1 MNWFI
6 AIVLLF
12 SVIAAAAALL
22 LLDRVMKFMHRTEHM
37 LVELHKETLQLIQ
50 QGRAITERG
59 QHLLETVERVS
70 QETAS
75 WSDTSSRIRGSVN
88 HVHEQVDGWI
98 TRTMNTLD
106 SAYDAQQHRI
116 HDLLRW
122 VDTAA
127 GLYASVAARRSPP
140 SKPERTSDEVDAA
153 TKP

>member
-1 MNWFI
+1 MDWII

-12 SVIAAAAALL
+12 SVITAAAALL
-22 LLDRVMKFMHRTEHM
+22 LLDRLMKFMHRTEHM
-37 LVELHKETLQLIQ
+37 LAELHKESLQLIQ
-50 QGRAITERG
+50 QGRLITERG

-70 QETAS
+70 QESAA

-106 SAYDAQQHRI
+106 SAYEAQQHRI

-140 SKPERTSDEVDAA
+140 TKPAHTPDEADAA
-153 TKP
+153 IKQ